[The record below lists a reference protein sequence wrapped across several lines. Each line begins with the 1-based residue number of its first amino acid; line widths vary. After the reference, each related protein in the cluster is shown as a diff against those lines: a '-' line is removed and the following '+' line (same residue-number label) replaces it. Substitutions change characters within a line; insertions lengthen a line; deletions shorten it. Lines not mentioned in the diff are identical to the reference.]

1 MGAYYIHN
9 ISKIIG
15 CKLMYTNNKKLPK
28 TFLKVKWKKS
38 YVSWEK
44 IKNFSDTDILRFEDS
59 FWQISNNKKFN
70 DLKKFINKNYGI
82 LPYIIDNNLRN
93 YLHYSIFIQNLF
105 VVYFICINTSTLL
118 QNDYQNRDS
127 NDIAIIYTNLYIAKM
142 YELFVCFYVINYTH
156 LFKKSNLL
164 NLINKKNSFNHLKLF
179 SYNIK
184 FKYNKKLIDTIFEKN
199 LIANIS
205 TNQDSKFKKLI
216 KGTNLKGYIWID
228 IKILSYYATQNNF
241 KNLKTGNRFENI
253 SKKVKNC
260 SKKFLLKDKQSSKN
274 YWYEMNISNHNVELS
289 LNKINLLIENIQ
301 L

>member
-1 MGAYYIHN
+1 MGMGAYYIHN

-15 CKLMYTNNKKLPK
+15 CKLMYTNN
-28 TFLKVKWKKS
+28 
-38 YVSWEK
+38 
-44 IKNFSDTDILRFEDS
+44 KNFSDTDILRFEDS

-164 NLINKKNSFNHLKLF
+164 KLINKKNSFNHLKLF

-216 KGTNLKGYIWID
+216 KGTN
-228 IKILSYYATQNNF
+228 
-241 KNLKTGNRFENI
+241 
-253 SKKVKNC
+253 
-260 SKKFLLKDKQSSKN
+260 
-274 YWYEMNISNHNVELS
+274 
-289 LNKINLLIENIQ
+289 
-301 L
+301 